1 MRPIVLRGHE
11 RPLTQVKYN
20 NDGDLIFTCSKD
32 NSASVW
38 FSANGERLGTLDGH
52 MGTIWSIDVDSSSKY
67 CVTGSA
73 DYSIKIWD
81 ISTGKDIYTWKS
93 LVPVKN
99 VQFSPCGNYVLAVLD
114 NVMKYA
120 GSINIYQIKRDEKTH
135 EAIEF
140 VEEPLFTLETV
151 EGLDAVS
158 VAGWSI
164 GGKNIF
170 AGHKD
175 GKVSKYDI
183 DVNNKVFKFVDSI
196 ELHESNVS
204 DMQFSPDRTYFIT
217 ASRDSKSHLVDCA
230 TMKVLKTYES
240 DCPLNCSTITP
251 LKEFVI
257 LGGGQAAKDVTTT
270 GANEGKFEARFYHK
284 IFEDEIGRV
293 KGHFGP
299 LNCVAV
305 SPTGT
310 SYTSG
315 GEDGIVRLH
324 HFEKSYFDFKYDVE
338 LAAEAKEHMQEAN

>member
-20 NDGDLIFTCSKD
+20 ADGDLIFTCSKD

-52 MGTIWSIDVDSSSKY
+52 MGTIWSIDVDANTKY

-73 DYSIKIWD
+73 DYSIKVWD
-81 ISTGKDIYTWKS
+81 VETGRDVHTWKS

-120 GSINIYQIKRDEKTH
+120 GSLNIYEIKRDATTH
-135 EAIEF
+135 AATQF

-151 EGLDAVS
+151 EGLDAVT
-158 VAGWSI
+158 VAGWAI
-164 GGKNIF
+164 GGKHIF

-175 GKVSKYDI
+175 GKVSKYRSEI
-183 DVNNKVFKFVDSI
+183 ANGVFEYVDSI
-196 ELHESNVS
+196 QLHEQSIS
-204 DMQFSPDRTYFIT
+204 DIQFSPDRTYFVT
-217 ASRDSKSHLVDCA
+217 SSRDSTAHIVDVA
-230 TMKVLKTYES
+230 TMRVLKTYES
-240 DCPLNCSTITP
+240 DCPLNCAAITP
-251 LKEFVI
+251 LKEFVVV
-257 LGGGQAAKDVTTT
+257 GGGQAAKDVTTT
-270 GANEGKFEARFYHK
+270 GASAGKFEARFYHK
-284 IFEDEIGRV
+284 VFEEEIGRV

-338 LAAEAKEHMQEAN
+338 KAAEAKEHMQAA